1 MTVVTMPT
9 RTMFGHF
16 IEDVQLTFDVLAHP
30 APQGSKRHVGHGVM
44 VEVSKYLQPWR
55 KAVDTA
61 AREAIEKAN
70 AADADEAAR
79 AAMANA
85 EDVLDTEGPYVPKF
99 PLQGPCVLTATFF
112 IDRPLSHYR
121 SGPYKHMLRDNAPP
135 YPARRPDLDK
145 LLRSTMDAMTTA
157 GVWRDDGLVHIIHA
171 RKHWSTYRA
180 LWYAAGVRVVVSTPQ

>member
-30 APQGSKRHVGHGVM
+30 APQGSKKHVGHGVM

-55 KAVDTA
+55 KSVDAA
-61 AREAIEKAN
+61 AREAIEKAK
-70 AADADEAAR
+70 DP
-79 AAMANA
+79 
-85 EDVLDTEGPYVPKF
+85 TIF

-180 LWYAAGVRVVVSTPQ
+180 NWYAAGVRVVVSTPQ

>member
-30 APQGSKRHVGHGVM
+30 APQGSKKHVGHGVM

-55 KAVDTA
+55 KSVDAA
-61 AREAIEKAN
+61 AREAIVKAC
-70 AADADEAAR
+70 AGDADSTPDGE
-79 AAMANA
+79 
-85 EDVLDTEGPYVPKF
+85 EYVPRF